1 MAKKE
6 RENIVLDDE
15 RIEEGAECLKALASP
30 VRLKILFTLKDK
42 PMCVTDL
49 EQELGISQSSLSQH
63 LRTLRYKGIVAKSRK
78 GNKVYYTIS
87 SEAFRELLNLLPEIA
102 CFRG

>member
-6 RENIVLDDE
+6 REKIVLDDE

>member
-1 MAKKE
+1 MTKKNKE
-6 RENIVLDDE
+6 IILDDD

-63 LRTLRYKGIVAKSRK
+63 LRTLRYKGIVAKTRK

-87 SEAFRELLNLLPEIA
+87 SEAFRELLDILPQIA

>member
-63 LRTLRYKGIVAKSRK
+63 LRTLRYKGIVAKTRK

>member
-6 RENIVLDDE
+6 NEFILDDE

-49 EQELGISQSSLSQH
+49 EQILGISQSSLSQH
-63 LRTLRYKGIVAKSRK
+63 LRTLRYKEIVAKSRE
-78 GNKVYYTIS
+78 GNKVYYSIAS
-87 SEAFRELLNLLPEIA
+87 DAFRELLNLLPEIA
-102 CFRG
+102 CFKG

>member
-1 MAKKE
+1 MAEKRDE
-6 RENIVLDDE
+6 IILDDE

-63 LRTLRYKGIVAKSRK
+63 LRTLRYKGIVAKTRK

-87 SEAFRELLNLLPEIA
+87 SDAFRELLNLLPQIA

>member
-30 VRLKILFTLKDK
+30 VRLKILFTLKDR

>member
-1 MAKKE
+1 MAKQE
-6 RENIVLDDE
+6 RENIILNDE
-15 RIEEGAECLKALASP
+15 RIEEGAESLKALASP

-63 LRTLRYKGIVAKSRK
+63 LRTLRYKGIVAKTRK

>member
-1 MAKKE
+1 MAKQE
-6 RENIVLDDE
+6 RENIILDDE

-87 SEAFRELLNLLPEIA
+87 SEAFRELLNLLPQIA

>member
-1 MAKKE
+1 MSEKQ
-6 RENIVLDDE
+6 NIIFDDE

-63 LRTLRYKGIVAKSRK
+63 LRTLRYKGIVTKTRK

-87 SEAFRELLNLLPEIA
+87 SEAFRELLNILPQIA
-102 CFRG
+102 CFSRQ

>member
-6 RENIVLDDE
+6 KGNIVLDDE

-63 LRTLRYKGIVAKSRK
+63 LRTLRYKGIVAKTRK